1 MVQMELR
8 EIQISH
14 VSPYHI
20 VVLEEKGGGRSFPIY
35 IGQNEAKAA
44 DDAVFGRK
52 AFRPLTHDL
61 IVNVLDG
68 LDARLES
75 VMVDSLAKDTFH
87 GKLLVRTGEGKH
99 VKIDTRPSDAIVLA
113 MKTGVPIFVAEEVLS
128 AVEPGNETEADAAD
142 DDAETQADAE
152 GDEEIDEEDE
162 E

>member
-1 MVQMELR
+1 MIQMELR

-68 LDARLES
+68 LDAQLES
-75 VMVDSLAKDTFH
+75 VMVDALAKDTFH
-87 GKLLVRTGEGKH
+87 GKLLVRTSEGKH

-128 AVEPGNETEADAAD
+128 AVEPEAGESVDE
-142 DDAETQADAE
+142 DAETDADAE
-152 GDEEIDEEDE
+152 DEDEDDEEDE

>member
-14 VSPYHI
+14 ASPYHI

-52 AFRPLTHDL
+52 ALRPLTHDL

-68 LDARLES
+68 LDAQLES
-75 VMVDSLAKDTFH
+75 VMVDALAKDTFH

-113 MKTGVPIFVAEEVLS
+113 MKTGVPIFVAEEVLDS
-128 AVEPGNETEADAAD
+128 VEPAT
-142 DDAETQADAE
+142 
-152 GDEEIDEEDE
+152 GDEEADTESETGEEEDDDEAEEDE